1 MRRGFVVGAVVGGVL
16 SLALG
21 LTVAVLPS
29 TPTWTLWRLKTAI
42 DRNDAEEL
50 SALVD
55 IASVTQ
61 RAVNELDGRDGRLDL
76 GQLAAV
82 VIGGGKVTTVFNDP
96 DHPLEID
103 GGEVLAA
110 WWGMRRE
117 GDLAYVTLPA
127 GDRPVDLILG
137 HQGPRGWRIVGI
149 TPIAALLRVTPRGA
163 GRNGAR
169 QTPPPVSSFAVDA
182 RRHAG

>member
-1 MRRGFVVGAVVGGVL
+1 MRRGFVVGASLGAAL

-21 LTVAVLPS
+21 VTAAVLPT
-29 TPTWTLWRLKTAI
+29 TPTWALWRLKSAV

-50 SALVD
+50 SAMVD

-61 RAVNELDGRDGRLDL
+61 RAVNELDGKDGRLDL
-76 GQLAAV
+76 GQIAGV
-82 VIGGGKVTTVFNDP
+82 VLGGGKVLTVFNDP
-96 DHPLEID
+96 DQPLEIT
-103 GGEVLAA
+103 GGDVFSA

-149 TPIAALLRVTPRGA
+149 TPIAALLRVKPRPGKNA
-163 GRNGAR
+163 A
-169 QTPPPVSSFAVDA
+169 QAPPPVSSAVDA
-182 RRHAG
+182 RPDEG